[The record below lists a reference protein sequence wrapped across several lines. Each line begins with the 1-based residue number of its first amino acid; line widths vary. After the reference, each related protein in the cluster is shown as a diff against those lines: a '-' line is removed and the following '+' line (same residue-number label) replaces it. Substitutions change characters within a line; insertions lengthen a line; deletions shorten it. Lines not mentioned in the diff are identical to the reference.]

1 MMTINNLLKKIK
13 KNKLNIDTAIIKQAY
28 DFTNRAY
35 QKQSQKSSKFFVCH
49 CLNTASVLVQMKLDT
64 QSVAAGLLHNVI
76 NNTLTTSKEVEKL
89 FGKEIVFL
97 IEGVVRLGKIEYK
110 RTERN
115 AENFRKMFMVMAK
128 DIRIIII
135 KLAERAEKIKHL
147 ENLPIKEQKKIS
159 MEALEIYAP
168 IAHRLRIGILKGELE
183 DSAFASLYPKKYKQ
197 LKDKVKDKYQKRE
210 AYLKKII
217 PIIKQKIEKDNIKVL
232 DIHSRAKRQ
241 YSLYQKLEK
250 HSIDLSEI
258 YDLIAIRI
266 VVPSIKDCYAVLGTI
281 HKNWEP
287 LPGKIKDYI
296 STPKSNGY
304 QSLHTTVLCAQGKIT
319 EFQIRTPKIHWEAEY
334 GITAHWTRS
343 EKDSQ
348 SNKLRLDWL
357 KEIKKWQKRKTSSKK
372 TSKVSEIDFFK
383 SKIFVFTPKGD
394 IIELPKDATPIDFAY
409 KVHTELGHKCGEVK
423 IDGKMSSLKTP
434 LCTGQIVEILPKK
447 EPSPSWDWLK
457 FAKTN
462 YAKNKIR
469 NWRKINININKK

>member
-1 MMTINNLLKKIK
+1 MITLNDLLKKIK
-13 KNKLNIDTAIIKQAY
+13 KNKLNINTTTIKQAY
-28 DFTNRAY
+28 DFANKTY
-35 QKQSQKSSKFFVCH
+35 QKQNQKNSKLLTRH
-49 CLNTASVLVQMKLDT
+49 CLNTALILVQMKLDT
-64 QSVAAGLLHNVI
+64 QSVAAGLLHNII
-76 NNTLTTSKEVEKL
+76 NNTSVTSEEIEKL

-97 IEGVVRLGKIEYK
+97 IEGVIKLGKIKYK

-115 AENFRKMFMVMAK
+115 LENFRKMFMVMAK

-147 ENLPIKEQKKIS
+147 GNIPIEEQKKIS
-159 MEALEIYAP
+159 METLEVYAP
-168 IAHRLRIGILKGELE
+168 IAHRLRMGILKGELE
-183 DSAFASLYPKKYKQ
+183 DSSFASLYPKKYKWI
-197 LKDKVKDKYQKRE
+197 KAKVKEKYQKRE

-217 PIIKQKIEKDNIKVL
+217 PLVKQKIEKDGIKVL
-232 DIHSRAKRQ
+232 DIHARAKRQ

-250 HSIDLSEI
+250 HNVDLSEI
-258 YDLIAIRI
+258 YDLIAVRI

-287 LPGKIKDYI
+287 LPGRIKDYI

-304 QSLHTTVLCAQGKIT
+304 QSLHTTVFCTQDKIT

-334 GITAHWTRS
+334 GITAHWTRA

-348 SNKLRLDWL
+348 SSKLRLDWL
-357 KEIKKWQKRKTSSKK
+357 KEIKKWQKRETSSKK
-372 TSKVSEIDFFK
+372 ILKTSEINFFK

-409 KVHTELGHKCGEVK
+409 KVHTELGHKCGGAK
-423 IDGKMSSLKTP
+423 IDGKMSSLKTS
-434 LCTGQIVEILPKK
+434 LYTGQIVEILPKK
-447 EPSPSWDWLK
+447 EPNPSWDWLK

-469 NWRKINININKK
+469 NWRKTNINTK